1 MLKNI
6 QISEKLSKVFIL
18 IILGFTVAASGFA
31 ISGESQAERN
41 LYLPIEIANIFLV
54 GIAIILILEL
64 IKKFGKSPET
74 TIWGYFLIGTILLGS
89 TRLFIIFAD
98 YGFILINRHTLK
110 VWWPLLFYLA
120 VIIFFI
126 AGKESMKLKIE
137 SKNKS
142 THNKFIFWSI
152 FSLIFIFAVFFS
164 AEISN
169 KFFVEFSTKSIWSTL
184 GIQHFIALFLVVLL
198 TLYALDIKSI
208 LEKNIVKI
216 INPLLISIVLFASD
230 HLWRLLT
237 DVWGLFE
244 ISVSTIE
251 RVAQVISL
259 FAFLF
264 LIYAFL
270 RARALIENHEKIDSI
285 NIKNK

>member
-1 MLKNI
+1 MFKNI
-6 QISEKLSKVFIL
+6 KISEKLSKVFIL
-18 IILGFTVAASGFA
+18 TILGFTVAASGFA
-31 ISGESQAERN
+31 ISGEDYAERN
-41 LYLPIEIANIFLV
+41 LYLPMEIANIFLV

-64 IKKFGKSPET
+64 IKKFGKSAET

-98 YGFILINRHTLK
+98 YGFILIHHHTLK
-110 VWWPLLFYLA
+110 AWWPLLFYLA
-120 VIIFFI
+120 IIIFFI
-126 AGKESMKLKIE
+126 AGKESTQLRVE
-137 SKNKS
+137 SKNKN
-142 THNKFIFWSI
+142 THNRFIFWGI
-152 FSLIFIFAVFFS
+152 FSLIFIFVVFFS

-184 GIQHFIALFLVVLL
+184 GIQHFIALFLVLLLVL
-198 TLYALDIKSI
+198 YMLDIKSV

-216 INPLLISIVLFASD
+216 INPLLVSIILFAID
-230 HLWRLLT
+230 HFWRLIT
-237 DVWGLFE
+237 EIWGLFE
-244 ISVSTIE
+244 FSMIIIE
-251 RVAQVISL
+251 RVAQVITF

-270 RARALIENHEKIDSI
+270 RARTLIENHEKIDGI